1 MIKLHCVKNH
11 FELTIRIMSELKTLS
26 SLLATSHT
34 LLERLECE
42 TQDLSVWVDDTK
54 AALEMGE
61 AAGSIQ
67 QHRVKFQVC
76 VMQESCDRR

>member
-1 MIKLHCVKNH
+1 
-11 FELTIRIMSELKTLS
+11 MSELKTLS

-42 TQDLSVWVDDTK
+42 TQDLRVWVDDTK
-54 AALEMGE
+54 AALEVGGV
-61 AAGSIQ
+61 AGTQ

-76 VMQESCDRR
+76 FGGSCDDHVMCL